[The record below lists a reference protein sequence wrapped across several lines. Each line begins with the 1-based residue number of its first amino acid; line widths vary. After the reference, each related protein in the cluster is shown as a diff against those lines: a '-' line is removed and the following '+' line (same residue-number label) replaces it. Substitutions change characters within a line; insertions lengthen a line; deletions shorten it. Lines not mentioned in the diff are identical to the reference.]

1 MKDLLVHDHASV
13 LPEYNRWEHVGVWCE
28 PRACKCVRIPKER
41 GGEGFLRDMID
52 YVTESVCHQR
62 DSGMLQPES
71 DLSMEKQPIENQSFL
86 FTAWQMFPAV
96 TDSFLGRS
104 FSFFVVFFFKFG
116 LQAQCF

>member
-1 MKDLLVHDHASV
+1 
-13 LPEYNRWEHVGVWCE
+13 
-28 PRACKCVRIPKER
+28 
-41 GGEGFLRDMID
+41 MID

-104 FSFFVVFFFKFG
+104 FSFFVVFFFLIWSAG
-116 LQAQCF
+116 SVLLRPENQQI